1 MIENTWVFP
10 AVEALHL
17 IGMALFLGPVLL
29 GDLGLL
35 GAVRRTAVLRPS
47 PAALALVLLTGMAL
61 LAANPAR
68 YARNPAFVVKLGLLL
83 LAFAAHARLHRRG
96 RRAAAAFSLA
106 LWSLVILA
114 SRAVID
120 FDV

>member
-1 MIENTWVFP
+1 MIENSWLFP
-10 AVEALHL
+10 AIEALHL
-17 IGMALFLGPVLL
+17 IAMALFLGPLFL
-29 GDLGLL
+29 DDFSTLGLIPRQAAL
-35 GAVRRTAVLRPS
+35 PPAR
-47 PAALALVLLTGMAL
+47 AALALLLVTGLIL

-68 YARNPAFVVKLGLLL
+68 YVRNPAFVVKLGLLV
-83 LAFAAHARLHRRG
+83 LAFAAHASLHRMGTRLT
-96 RRAAAAFSLA
+96 AALSVV